1 MNKNTLKANLKK
13 IWRNLK
19 LIFQSIKIFC
29 AKAFEILFMKL
40 KGIEM
45 ESWE

>member
-1 MNKNTLKANLKK
+1 M
-13 IWRNLK
+13 
-19 LIFQSIKIFC
+19 IFQSVKIFC

-45 ESWE
+45 DSCE